1 MKPLQLALELRKLST
16 EELALVMEEWTNM
29 TFNDRISPVLEA
41 IRDLELSRRETDLL
55 VQKINNI
62 AWCNAERQQQEKEE
76 K

>member
-41 IRDLELSRRETDLL
+41 IRDLELSRRETELL

-62 AWCNAERQQQEKEE
+62 AWCNAERQQQEEEE